1 MSELKRALGP
11 VKRRMRA
18 QRTFQWTMYGLF
30 AGMVCLVLMR
40 IASFLWVFPSA
51 MYWGLGALAATPALF
66 SAVSWL
72 WPITEMD
79 AARQADALGLKA
91 RAQTAVMLHG
101 CDTPMA
107 QLQRGDALKSL
118 RALEPKR
125 HMRLRI
131 PRLAWIGALACACL
145 LGASYLI
152 PNPQAEALKARA
164 AFHAEMLNQAKK
176 LDDGAAGLDAKEVE
190 TPELRRLLGELSSE
204 LRRAEDVRDALSAVD
219 ATERKV
225 SDLQQRT
232 AKDAL
237 DAMKAAGLNTLAQ
250 ALLDGDGK
258 AAQVELEAL
267 KTAASQLS
275 QAAAKAT
282 TATAAGSLR
291 SAAQAMS
298 AGNVAQALSSLQ
310 TAATGQTSASAQAL
324 ALAGMVRSAAASA
337 AQQGG
342 MQAGAQGMG
351 QSGSQPGAGAGNQ
364 GQGGSGPGAGLGSSN
379 KDGGMSLTRT
389 ATGVAG
395 KAAPELKIAD
405 YEPIYDPTRLGGS
418 GETVNER
425 GPMGEGEIYEAEAG
439 TGVGSAGDSVPYR
452 QVLGEYQQTAV
463 EAVQSAQL
471 PAYAQKWVQDYFDA
485 LAQ

>member
-1 MSELKRALGP
+1 MSELKQALGP

-18 QRTFQWTMYGLF
+18 QRTFQWAMYGLF
-30 AGMVCLVLMR
+30 AGMVCLVLTR

-51 MYWGLGALAATPALF
+51 IYWGLGALAATPLLFAL
-66 SAVSWL
+66 VSWL
-72 WPITEMD
+72 WPITELD

-118 RALEPKR
+118 RELEPKR
-125 HMRLRI
+125 HMRLKI

-145 LGASYLI
+145 LGASCLI
-152 PNPQAEALKARA
+152 PNPQAEAIKARA
-164 AFHAEMLNQAKK
+164 AFHAEMLKQAQK
-176 LDDGAAGLDAKEVE
+176 LDEGAAELDAKEAE

-204 LRRAEDVRDALSAVD
+204 LRRAEDMRDALSAVD

-225 SDLQQRT
+225 SGLQQRM

-237 DAMKAAGLNTLAQ
+237 DAMRAANLNALAQ
-250 ALLDGDGK
+250 ALLDENSE
-258 AAQVELEAL
+258 AAQAELETL

-282 TATAAGSLR
+282 TATAADSLR

-298 AGNVAQALSSLQ
+298 AGNVAQALASLQ

-337 AQQGG
+337 ARQGG
-342 MQAGAQGMG
+342 MQAGAQGTG
-351 QSGSQPGAGAGNQ
+351 QSGSQPGAGTG
-364 GQGGSGPGAGLGSSN
+364 GQSQAGSGAGAGLGSSD
-379 KDGGMSLTRT
+379 KDGGSSL
-389 ATGVAG
+389 AQAAAGAAG
-395 KAAPELKIAD
+395 KAAPQLKTAD

-439 TGVGSAGDSVPYR
+439 AGVGSTDGSVPYR
-452 QVLGEYQQTAV
+452 QALPQYQQTAV
-463 EAVQSAQL
+463 EAVQSANL